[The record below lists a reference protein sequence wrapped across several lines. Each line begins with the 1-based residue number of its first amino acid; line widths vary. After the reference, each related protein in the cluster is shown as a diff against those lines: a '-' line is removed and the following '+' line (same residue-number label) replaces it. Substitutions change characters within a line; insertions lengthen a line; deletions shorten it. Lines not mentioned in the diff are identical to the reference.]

1 MSLCPRIARPDGRE
15 ICRGAK
21 QARQPGLGKLLAPHP
36 SRSPPAASVSGP
48 RGLTYIFPLIER
60 FRCPTEAVAYTYVEE
75 PPRSQPY
82 YCYYTPRKKLC
93 NVKLLSG
100 SFCETHQRQ
109 QPAKSVHTTLDPIT
123 AMPAQPP
130 NETAN
135 QGVQPPPNNSNN
147 SNNKEQSVDVPDLR
161 TPPHPEPD
169 DENNDDAA
177 KSVAGFSHYSH
188 DLSVDNDYT
197 DDEANGGGITSP
209 SSASVASSVYEFVEE
224 NGRTWHKYKEGKY
237 YLPNDAKEQS
247 RLDYQHKISKILLG
261 GKLSLAPVE
270 NPKRV
275 LDLGTGTGIW
285 AVEYAEQHPNSNVL
299 GVDLSPIQPEYV
311 PPNCVFEVDDIDDDW
326 VYQHKFDFIHARY
339 LLPFVKKK
347 WPVLFK
353 DIYDNLNP
361 GGWVESQE
369 TIVYFQAVDN
379 SLEGTALQRWN
390 ALLLEGIQKT
400 GRSATEAVRV
410 RHYLAE
416 AGFVNIREKKFAV
429 PMNPWAKGKEQKEIG
444 SMQLVNNLEGIDG
457 ITIGVFTRVL
467 GWKKED
473 VDKLL
478 VDVKKDLANKNIH
491 AYITILVAWGQK
503 PL

>member
-1 MSLCPRIARPDGRE
+1 M
-15 ICRGAK
+15 
-21 QARQPGLGKLLAPHP
+21 
-36 SRSPPAASVSGP
+36 
-48 RGLTYIFPLIER
+48 
-60 FRCPTEAVAYTYVEE
+60 
-75 PPRSQPY
+75 
-82 YCYYTPRKKLC
+82 
-93 NVKLLSG
+93 
-100 SFCETHQRQ
+100 
-109 QPAKSVHTTLDPIT
+109 
-123 AMPAQPP
+123 
-130 NETAN
+130 
-135 QGVQPPPNNSNN
+135 
-147 SNNKEQSVDVPDLR
+147 
-161 TPPHPEPD
+161 
-169 DENNDDAA
+169 
-177 KSVAGFSHYSH
+177 
-188 DLSVDNDYT
+188 
-197 DDEANGGGITSP
+197 
-209 SSASVASSVYEFVEE
+209 
-224 NGRTWHKYKEGKY
+224 
-237 YLPNDAKEQS
+237 
-247 RLDYQHKISKILLG
+247 
-261 GKLSLAPVE
+261 
-270 NPKRV
+270 
-275 LDLGTGTGIW
+275 
-285 AVEYAEQHPNSNVL
+285 L

-491 AYITILVAWGQK
+491 AYITM
-503 PL
+503 